1 MKKFLLILLSIML
14 IGCGTK
20 TESHDESKE
29 DINKEEESEMSE
41 TTQVVDEEKSEEIPA
56 EILDFE
62 DFNSIHVI
70 INKKHELPEDY
81 EPEDLVEPEVKKIR
95 ESCPMREEAAQA
107 LKEMFEAAAKDGLD
121 LMLVSGYRSYS
132 YQKGLFD
139 NYVAR
144 DGEEAA
150 NRYSARPGQSE
161 HQTGLAAD
169 LGTSDQACLLMGCFK
184 DTEAGK
190 WLAENSYL
198 FGFVLRYPEEKEE
211 VTGYIYEPWHFRYIG
226 LEQAYLVHESGLTLE
241 EYYDYMD

>member
-1 MKKFLLILLSIML
+1 MGQKR
-14 IGCGTK
+14 
-20 TESHDESKE
+20 
-29 DINKEEESEMSE
+29 N
-41 TTQVVDEEKSEEIPA
+41 
-56 EILDFE
+56 
-62 DFNSIHVI
+62 HVI